1 MAKIWLLCLSLVIAA
16 TQPVR
21 AVEEAST
28 ATASG
33 VQPSGVGAKL
43 KITLAGVDEAALIDN
58 IHAFLELD
66 ELTKTPIKNPN
77 YVRYLIDAG
86 AEQIQQ
92 ALQPFGY
99 YLSTVK
105 TTLKETKNQW
115 DVHYQV
121 MLGKPVIIS
130 QVLVRVTGEGE
141 TDPDFQAL
149 IADYPLQVGETLLQQ
164 KYTDFKDEMLAL
176 ATTNGYFDGQFTQAQ
191 IVLSDDLTQA
201 EIQVIYD
208 AGQRY
213 TFGPSSF
220 EQNVLDEDVFQ
231 RFVTYASGDV
241 YHSQAVSDTQRDIY
255 NAGYIKAID
264 VTADPDKASKTVPIA
279 FVLHPKKNKRHR
291 FALGYGTDTGAR
303 AKYDFDWRWVN
314 RRGHRFTSKAFVSQK
329 LLEAGAEYH
338 VPAQKP
344 ATDYYQFF
352 ANYRQDKGGDK
363 VSNLWNIGAA
373 YRDQKGKLTRELG
386 IKWQQE
392 DFTVG
397 NDSGNIGLLT
407 PYAKLTYR
415 RVDDPLNVKQGFM
428 LSGTVTGAHTGLL
441 SDVSFVQATA
451 SSKYIRRF
459 HEQHKLTLAGALG
472 RTYVN
477 DFHQL
482 PSAYRFFTGGD
493 RTVRGYRFEK
503 IGDTD
508 SSGAVIG
515 GNKMYRMSAEY
526 EYFFKENMAAATF
539 IDAGDAFS
547 ADAARLKVGAGLGF
561 HYYSPIGPIKIDV
574 AHGFH
579 QPGDD
584 FRLHLSIGPEL

>member
-1 MAKIWLLCLSLVIAA
+1 MTRVWLLCLSLIIVVFQSAGA
-16 TQPVR
+16 EKSTMAETAQSPGTGAVLEMVLDG
-21 AVEEAST
+21 VEE
-28 ATASG
+28 
-33 VQPSGVGAKL
+33 
-43 KITLAGVDEAALIDN
+43 DALVDN

-66 ELTKTPIKNPN
+66 ELTGKPIKNPN
-77 YVRYLIDAG
+77 YIRYLIDAG

-92 ALQPFGY
+92 ALEPFGY

-105 TTLKETKNQW
+105 TSLKETASQW
-115 DVHYQV
+115 TVRYTV
-121 MLGKPVIIS
+121 ELGKPVVVN
-130 QVLVRVTGEGE
+130 QVRVRVAGEGE
-141 TDPDFQAL
+141 TDPEFQAL
-149 IADYPLQVGETLLQQ
+149 IADYPLQVGDILLQQ
-164 KYTDFKDEMLAL
+164 KHTDFKDDVLAL
-176 ATTNGYFDGQFTQAQ
+176 ATTNGYFDGQFTQTQ

-201 EIQVIYD
+201 AIHIIYD
-208 AGQRY
+208 SGKRY
-213 TFGPSSF
+213 RFAETTFK
-220 EQNVLDEDVFQ
+220 QDILDKEVFQ
-231 RFVTYASGDV
+231 RFVTYSSGDV
-241 YHSQAVSDTQRDIY
+241 YRSQAVSDTQRDIY

-264 VTADPDKASKTVPIA
+264 VAADPNKANKTVPIA
-279 FVLHPKKNKRHR
+279 FILHPKKNKRHR

-303 AKYDFDWRWVN
+303 ARYDFDWRWVN
-314 RRGHRFTSKAFVSQK
+314 RRGHRLTSKAFVSQK
-329 LLEAGAEYH
+329 LLEAGVEYH
-338 VPAQKP
+338 IPAQKP

-363 VSNLWNIGAA
+363 ASNLWNVGAA
-373 YRDQKGKLTRELG
+373 YRDQKGQLTREVG

-397 NDSGNIGLLT
+397 NDRGNIGLLT

-415 RVDDPLNVKQGFM
+415 QVDDPLNVKQGFVV
-428 LSGTVTGAHTGLL
+428 SGEVTGANTGLL

-451 SSKYIRRF
+451 SSKYIHRF
-459 HEQHKLTLAGALG
+459 HEKHKLTLAGALG
-472 RTYVN
+472 RTYVS

-503 IGDTD
+503 IGDVD
-508 SSGAVIG
+508 ASGAVIG
-515 GNKMYRMSAEY
+515 GDKMYRMSAEY
-526 EYFFKENMAAATF
+526 EYFFKDNMAAATF

-547 ADAARLKVGAGLGF
+547 ADTARLKVGAGLGF
-561 HYYSPIGPIKIDV
+561 HYYSPIGPIKVDI